1 MRERVV
7 VTGMGVVSPVGTGLE
22 TFWSSL
28 VAGRSGIG
36 PITRFDA
43 TEFATRIAGEVRD
56 FDPTRYLDKK
66 EARRMDRFT
75 QFAVAA
81 AGMALEDAGLAAASL
96 DRDRVAVILGC
107 GIGGIETLE
116 DQARVLVQ
124 RGPGRISPFFV
135 PMMIPNMAAGQIAIT
150 YGFRG
155 PNVTT
160 VTACASGANAIGDA
174 FKMIQRGQVDAV
186 ITGGTEAPITP
197 LSVAGFCSM
206 KALSTRNEEPERA
219 CRPFDAGRDGF
230 VMSEG
235 AAVLVLEGLSHAR
248 RRGARI
254 YAEVLGYGSSCDAYH
269 ITAPDPEGAGAA
281 LAMAAA
287 LADAGLGPEDIDYIN
302 AHGTSTPLNDR
313 LESLAIKQVF
323 GPRAY
328 EIPVSSTKSMIG
340 HLLGAAGAI
349 EAVATILTMVR
360 GVIPPTINY
369 EEPDPE
375 CDLDYV
381 PNVARP
387 ARVNRALSNSLGF
400 GGHNVT
406 LIFGRY
412 AEDEADGG
420 V

>member
-22 TFWSSL
+22 AFWSAL

-43 TEFATRIAGEVRD
+43 SEFATRIAGEVRD

-81 AGMALEDAGLAAASL
+81 AGMALEDAGLGTDGL

-116 DQARVLVQ
+116 DQARVLVN

-150 YGFRG
+150 FGFRG

-174 FKMIQRGQVDAV
+174 FKMIQRGQVDVAV
-186 ITGGTEAPITP
+186 TGGTEAPITP
-197 LSVAGFCSM
+197 LSVAGFCAM
-206 KALSTRNEEPERA
+206 KALSTRNDEPERA

-287 LADAGLGPEDIDYIN
+287 LADAGLGPQDIDYIN

-387 ARVNRALSNSLGF
+387 ARVDRALSNSLGF

-406 LIFGRY
+406 LVFGRY
-412 AEDEADGG
+412 VEDGADGG
-420 V
+420 A